1 MNEDAKEKDGGKNSK
16 TRDAQQ
22 TRAGLYGEVISHMR
36 AKHPDIIDA
45 AYDFFWEEE
54 YPEEFLSGL
63 PLELGF
69 VNFEDWFICD
79 YTDPNAGF
87 MTDLY
92 LEDTG
97 QKENAGKVAAM
108 KALKD
113 SFISL
118 YEVKK
123 IAPSSGGQAELED
136 VLLGGTLPVSV
147 PASGMKAGD
156 LLATRVIDLEGRCV
170 MGACLYPFGG
180 AVKKVVLESVSIPF
194 ERYRKNKKPGGGL
207 RDFLK
212 DEGYIFNVIWLSGLY
227 RRA

>member
-1 MNEDAKEKDGGKNSK
+1 MNEEAKGEGENV
-16 TRDAQQ
+16 QQ
-22 TRAGLYGEVISHMR
+22 TRAGLYSEVISHMR
-36 AKHPDIIDA
+36 VKHPDIIDT
-45 AYDFFWEEE
+45 AYEFFWEEE

-79 YTDPNAGF
+79 YVDPNAGF

-97 QKENAGKVAAM
+97 QREDAGKAASM

-123 IAPSSGGQAELED
+123 IASFPEGQAELED
-136 VLLGGTLPVSV
+136 VFLGGTRLVSV
-147 PASGMKAGD
+147 PASGMKTGD
-156 LLATRVIDLEGRCV
+156 LLATRVIGLDGGDV

-180 AVKKVVLESVSIPF
+180 AVKKVVMESVNIQF
-194 ERYRKNKKPGGGL
+194 ERYGKNKKPGGGL

-212 DEGYIFNVIWLSGLY
+212 DEGYIFNIIWLSGLY